1 MNYKNYTY
9 QDFLLDDFYLES
21 MLAPTVESEKFWK
34 DKIDSAEIDVD
45 EFITAYMVLKDI
57 RTMQT
62 TVGDEQVAAVWNRLQ
77 KSTATVGSRKKRL
90 RLFSYLGYAAMIA
103 GVAVTFFLVT
113 NSREKVLTDTT
124 IEQFLSHTT
133 SSVKPKS
140 KQIQISNSQRTFS
153 LDGDEATVQ
162 YDENGNL
169 ILGEMDVESIQK
181 QTSTETSFNEMYVPY
196 GKRANLTLSDGTTL
210 WINAGTRV
218 VYPAA
223 FTGKNREILVEGE
236 VYADVTHDPKRP
248 FIIKTNTLDVKVFG
262 TEFNLSA
269 YKEDK
274 QVDVVLVKGSIGVT
288 PKNGKTTLVEPN
300 QLLTFANKEVTV
312 QQVDVDRYISWK
324 EGIYMFNNEPIENIL
339 KRLSKYYDV
348 TIKLPDSTSGI
359 TCTGKLQLR
368 DDLSNLLN
376 GLSNIA
382 PMNYSIREDT
392 YTISFQ

>member
-21 MLAPTVESEKFWK
+21 MMKPTVESEKFWK
-34 DKIDSAEIDVD
+34 EKIDKHEIDVD

-57 RTMQT
+57 HTLQT
-62 TVGDEQVAAVWNRLQ
+62 AVGDQQVGAVWNRIE
-77 KSTATVGSRKKRL
+77 KSAGSITERKKQIRL
-90 RLFSYLGYAAMIA
+90 IRYLSYAALIA
-103 GVAVTFFLVT
+103 GLVVPVFFFT
-113 NSREKVLTDTT
+113 SRNDNQLSENAL
-124 IEQFLSHTT
+124 ENFASHTT
-133 SSVKPKS
+133 TPGATKS

-153 LDGDEATVQ
+153 LDGDEATVL
-162 YDENGNL
+162 YDEEGNL
-169 ILGEMDVESIQK
+169 ILGNMDVEAVQPRNA
-181 QTSTETSFNEMYVPY
+181 TEESFNEIYVPY

-218 VYPAA
+218 VYPAT
-223 FTGKNREILVEGE
+223 FRGKTREILVEGE
-236 VYADVTHDPKRP
+236 VYADVSHDQQRS
-248 FIIKTNTLDVKVFG
+248 FIIKTSQLDVKVFG

-269 YKEDK
+269 YKEEK

-300 QLLTFANKEVTV
+300 QLLSYNNREVFV
-312 QQVDVDRYISWK
+312 KQVDVEGYVSWK
-324 EGIYMFNNEPIENIL
+324 DGIYMFNNEPIENIL
-339 KRLSKYYDV
+339 KRLSRYYDV
-348 TIKLPDSTSGI
+348 SIKLPDSTSGI

-368 DDLSNLLN
+368 DDFSNLLN

>member
-21 MLAPTVESEKFWK
+21 MMKPTVESEKFWK
-34 DKIDSAEIDVD
+34 EKIDKHEIDVD

-57 RTMQT
+57 HTLQT
-62 TVGDEQVAAVWNRLQ
+62 EVGDQPVAAVWNRIE
-77 KSTATVGSRKKRL
+77 KSAGSINGRKKRIKL
-90 RLFSYLGYAAMIA
+90 IRYLSYAALIA
-103 GVAVTFFLVT
+103 GLVVTVFFFT
-113 NSREKVLTDTT
+113 SRNDNQLSENAL
-124 IEQFLSHTT
+124 ENFASHTT
-133 SSVKPKS
+133 IPGTTKS

-162 YDENGNL
+162 YDEDGNI
-169 ILGEMDVESIQK
+169 ILEKMDVEAVQ
-181 QTSTETSFNEMYVPY
+181 QRNSTEESFNEIYVPY

-218 VYPAA
+218 VYPAT
-223 FTGKNREILVEGE
+223 FRGKAREILVDGE
-236 VYADVTHDPKRP
+236 VYADVTHDPQRP
-248 FIIKTNTLDVKVFG
+248 FIIKTSQLDVKVFG

-269 YKEDK
+269 YKEEK
-274 QVDVVLVKGSIGVT
+274 QVNVVLVKGSIGVT

-300 QLLTFANKEVTV
+300 QLLSYNNREVSV
-312 QQVDVDRYISWK
+312 KQVDVEGYVSWK
-324 EGIYMFNNEPIENIL
+324 DGIYMFNNEPIENIL

-348 TIKLPDSTSGI
+348 SIKLPDSTSGI